1 MNHKKLAKRLTVVA
15 SYSLSPNMQRV
26 EFSIHDM
33 RYFSPDSA
41 GQYVKLMFTPQG
53 STDLSLLAPEQK
65 PVLRTYT
72 IRHIDIANKQLTI
85 DFVKHQASASTR
97 LVTDT
102 RTKQE
107 QGGYG
112 QHFAEHAI
120 AGDTIDIR
128 GPGAIKSI
136 NLSADWLLL
145 IADMSSIPA
154 LSVVIQTL
162 PVHARGFVVLE
173 VLSMADVPKLDLPT
187 QMVLKVCVRGVA
199 ESLADAV
206 MQLPR
211 LAGQAAVWCA
221 CEFSDMKAIRR
232 YLGQYPLTEGG
243 CYFSSYWKEGVTEDG
258 HKLLKQQ
265 DKESA

>member
-1 MNHKKLAKRLTVVA
+1 MNHKKTPKQLVVIA
-15 SYSLSPNMQRV
+15 SHSLSPNMQRV
-26 EFSIHDM
+26 EFSTEDIH
-33 RYFSPDSA
+33 YFSSDSA

-65 PVLRTYT
+65 PILRTYT
-72 IRHIDIANKQLTI
+72 IRNIDIANKQLTI
-85 DFVKHQASASTR
+85 DFVKHQPSTSTS
-97 LVTDT
+97 LVTDML
-102 RTKQE
+102 TKQE

-120 AGDTIDIR
+120 TGNTIEVR
-128 GPGAIKSI
+128 GPGTIKSI

-162 PVHARGFVVLE
+162 PVHAQGFVVLE

-187 QMVLKVCVRGVA
+187 NMALKVCVRGLT

-206 MQLPR
+206 TQLPW

-232 YLGQYPLTEGG
+232 YLGQYPLTEDG

-258 HKLLKQQ
+258 AKKAVSLKP
-265 DKESA
+265 